1 MLRCDLDLRISVF
14 EGSAARISELVLYV
28 HLRARSDGPSAGPS
42 DCLILC
48 RDDPGGPASRNSRS
62 AVTDQDVVRL
72 VTLLGEAGLPERA
85 PRVVAN
91 RSLLG
96 AGPYLAFKARIRR
109 QAASL
114 TLPLQNAGFSGE
126 DAEPLRAALLRLVEL
141 TPAGRRPA
149 VRDVIGRLVIDRPQA
164 APPGRCR
171 DAGVPRR
178 LIGAGPPAEDACAT
192 PLFGSAG
199 RDGRK
204 GPMPI
209 PPRTHLDAR
218 NASSPIARRGG

>member
-14 EGSAARISELVLYV
+14 EGAAARISELVLYI
-28 HLRARSDGPSAGPS
+28 HLRAGSEGPAAGPS

-48 RDDPGGPASRNSRS
+48 RDDPDGKASRIGRS
-62 AVTDQDVVRL
+62 AVTDQDVDRL
-72 VTLLGEAGLPERA
+72 VTLLNAAGLPGRA

-96 AGPYLAFKARIRR
+96 AGPYLALKARIRR

-126 DAEPLRAALLRLVEL
+126 DAEPLRAALLRLAEL
-141 TPAGRRPA
+141 APAGRRPA

-164 APPGRCR
+164 ALPGRRR

-178 LIGAGPPAEDACAT
+178 LIGAGPPAEDACAA
-192 PLFGSAG
+192 PLFGAAGCDGRTGPTPPRAHLAG
-199 RDGRK
+199 RK
-204 GPMPI
+204 TP
-209 PPRTHLDAR
+209 A
-218 NASSPIARRGG
+218 PIAPRGG